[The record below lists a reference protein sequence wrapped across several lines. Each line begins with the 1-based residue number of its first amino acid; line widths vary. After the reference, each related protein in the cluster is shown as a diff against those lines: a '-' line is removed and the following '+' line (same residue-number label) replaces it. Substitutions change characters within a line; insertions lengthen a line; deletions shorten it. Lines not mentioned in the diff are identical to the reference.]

1 MAELNEVQHHNQQ
14 AYAAASGSSV
24 PSELQSVGGGSALGL
39 TLNQYNHPSSNS
51 GTRPSTPNEYP
62 IYSHPHITHSH
73 SHHNHHQQPHSVPYA
88 GFTPT
93 SAISVLPNI
102 SGNGNSRP
110 STAGSLN
117 IAHSLRRASA
127 GNTVVSMPGTGPVS
141 GSRPSTAGSLVY
153 GHRPA
158 SAAGS
163 IPMHASNTTAVGG
176 ADMSLGISPFQFD
189 STTNA
194 MGGYGHGSRPS
205 TANSVPPSAASSP
218 YMRQGPL
225 TGGTT
230 SAGTQAGEAW
240 APSPLSQPQALVD
253 SYFPS
258 GLMHSPQPQTQNQ
271 DQSPL
276 WSY

>member
-1 MAELNEVQHHNQQ
+1 M
-14 AYAAASGSSV
+14 
-24 PSELQSVGGGSALGL
+24 GGGSALGL
-39 TLNQYNHPSSNS
+39 TLNQYNHPGSNS
-51 GTRPSTPNEYP
+51 GTRPSTPNEYHP
-62 IYSHPHITHSH
+62 LYSQPHITHSH
-73 SHHNHHQQPHSVPYA
+73 PHHNHHQQPPSVAYA

-93 SAISVLPNI
+93 NAISVLPNI

-110 STAGSLN
+110 STAGSLS

-127 GNTVVSMPGTGPVS
+127 GNTVVSLPGGTVA
-141 GSRPSTAGSLVY
+141 GSRPSTAGSLVF

-163 IPMHASNTTAVGG
+163 IPMHASNPAVGG
-176 ADMSLGISPFQFD
+176 ADMSMGMSPFQFD
-189 STTNA
+189 SAANTMST
-194 MGGYGHGSRPS
+194 YGHGSRTS

-218 YMRQGPL
+218 YMRQGTL
-225 TGGTT
+225 TGGT

-240 APSPLSQPQALVD
+240 APSPLSQPQPLVE

-258 GLMHSPQPQTQNQ
+258 GMMHSPPQTQNQNQ